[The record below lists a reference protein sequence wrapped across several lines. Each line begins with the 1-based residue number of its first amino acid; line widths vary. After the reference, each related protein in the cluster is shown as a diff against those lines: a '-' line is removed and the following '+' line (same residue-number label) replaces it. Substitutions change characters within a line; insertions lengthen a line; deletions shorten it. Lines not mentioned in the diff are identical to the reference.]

1 MGSRDQ
7 QLRAMS
13 YLQSHMSTV
22 ERGALGTFASIG
34 SAAVSMVSQLELY
47 LRVAGLCVG
56 LAVGIVTLISVLHD
70 LRKKQQK
77 EK

>member
-1 MGSRDQ
+1 MTYWHTHFSTTEKGVIGTVTSLGS
-7 QLRAMS
+7 
-13 YLQSHMSTV
+13 
-22 ERGALGTFASIG
+22 
-34 SAAVSMVSQLELY
+34 SAFSMLPHLETT